1 MWKRCIMEILN
12 EKSIENYFDI
22 EMCPDYSLN
31 EYTLDEKNNIEKYR
45 GVINNYNFGKVIIG
59 HVEVVLT
66 ALHG

>member
-1 MWKRCIMEILN
+1 MEILN